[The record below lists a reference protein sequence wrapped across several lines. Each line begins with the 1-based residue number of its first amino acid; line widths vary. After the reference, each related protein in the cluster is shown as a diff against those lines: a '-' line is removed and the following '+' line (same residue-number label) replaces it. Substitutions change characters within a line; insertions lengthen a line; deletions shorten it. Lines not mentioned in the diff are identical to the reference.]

1 MSIAKKIILSA
12 VMMGACLVSS
22 SFASEQRYISIR
34 NTDNVWVPGNICSL
48 QFRLD
53 NGGSGEGFGSLAI
66 TLRLK
71 DKGGNVLSE
80 GVMNV
85 KPFGDSDA
93 ARSQDAFLEGE
104 CQDDTSTIEVV
115 KATESRNGKEVN
127 LPLSIFDPQYYNP
140 LPVTV
145 KGHK

>member
-1 MSIAKKIILSA
+1 
-12 VMMGACLVSS
+12 
-22 SFASEQRYISIR
+22 
-34 NTDNVWVPGNICSL
+34 
-48 QFRLD
+48 
-53 NGGSGEGFGSLAI
+53 
-66 TLRLK
+66 
-71 DKGGNVLSE
+71 

-85 KPFGDSDA
+85 EPFGDSDA

-127 LPLSIFDPQYYNP
+127 LPLSIFDPQYYKP